1 MSLLENIRLA
11 FRAIASNKL
20 RTALTLLIIAF
31 GIMALIGI
39 ITAAEGIKASMLQSF
54 SEMGSNTF
62 NIKNEGTV
70 RRRHGRREVQNPNIT
85 LAEALRFKNQ
95 FNYPAVIAVS
105 GNVDFSAVIKHESR
119 KTNPNVVVL
128 GADENYLKVSGQNI
142 AAGRNFTKRE
152 CDNGTDIIL
161 LGRDVVARL
170 YTPTEQV
177 LGSLVNIGN
186 KKYRVVGLMAP
197 KGASKLSSDNQ
208 VIIPVV
214 NGRRTFPSSETS
226 YAISVMV
233 KNPNELDA
241 AIDEATGVMRAVR
254 KLAVSEENDF
264 SLGKSDR
271 LANQFI
277 EQMSQVK
284 GATVIIGILTLI
296 GAGVGLMNIML
307 VAVNERTREIG
318 LSKAIGATKR
328 TIRIRF
334 LTESVLICLVGGTF
348 GIVLGVLIGNVV
360 GIFLNTG
367 FIMPWNWVFAGLFF
381 TFIIGIASGWLP
393 ARKASQLDPV
403 EALRYE

>member
-1 MSLLENIRLA
+1 M
-11 FRAIASNKL
+11 
-20 RTALTLLIIAF
+20 
-31 GIMALIGI
+31 
-39 ITAAEGIKASMLQSF
+39 
-54 SEMGSNTF
+54 
-62 NIKNEGTV
+62 
-70 RRRHGRREVQNPNIT
+70 
-85 LAEALRFKNQ
+85 
-95 FNYPAVIAVS
+95 
-105 GNVDFSAVIKHESR
+105 
-119 KTNPNVVVL
+119 
-128 GADENYLKVSGQNI
+128 

-152 CDNGTDIIL
+152 CGNGTDIIL